1 MQVTITFKKIDAS
14 DSLKSYVNKKFKRFD
29 KILDGPAEASVV
41 LSIEKIRHIA
51 EITLTS
57 GALNIHAKEEAESM
71 YAAIDTLV
79 DKVKGQVTKHKEK
92 IKKHMSGNKPSLA
105 DALEFGTDEPL
116 PGSMDDNIIEEP
128 LETKPMDIE
137 DAVIELESGK
147 KSFYA
152 FVNARTQQVNV
163 IYKHNNGKLGL
174 IAPQG

>member
-1 MQVTITFKKIDAS
+1 MQVTITFKKIEAS
-14 DSLKSYVNKKFKRFD
+14 DALKSYVNKKLKRFD
-29 KILDGPAEASVV
+29 KMLDGPADANVV

-57 GALNIHAKEEAESM
+57 GPLSIHAKESSESM
-71 YAAIDTLV
+71 YATIDILA
-79 DKVKGQVTKHKEK
+79 DKVKSQITKHKEK
-92 IKKHMSGNKPSLA
+92 EKKHMSGNKASLT
-105 DALEFGTDEPL
+105 DTREFSLEEPL
-116 PGSMDDNIIEEP
+116 PGDMRDIIEEP

-147 KSFYA
+147 KSFYV
-152 FVNARTQQVNV
+152 FMNARTEQVNV

>member
-29 KILDGPAEASVV
+29 KMLDGPAEAGVV

-51 EITLTS
+51 EITLSS
-57 GALNIHAKEEAESM
+57 GGLNIHAKEEAESM
-71 YAAIDTLV
+71 YAAIDALT
-79 DKVKGQVTKHKEK
+79 DKVKGQITKHKEK
-92 IKKHMSGNKPSLA
+92 VKKHMSGNKASLA
-105 DALEFGTDEPL
+105 DTREFSIDEPL
-116 PGSMDDNIIEEP
+116 PGNMGDIIEEP

-147 KSFYA
+147 KSFYV
-152 FVNARTQQVNV
+152 FINARTQKVNV